1 MNKLLE
7 KGDMKLLTI
16 PVDEN
21 GDTNR
26 NEFLNSLKELIG
38 DDKDSDWIKDYID
51 LSSVPAPF
59 YMYKRF
65 VRITYTQLISTFIE
79 DPKIIFR
86 ENYIEPPSLCNEYV
100 LTTAALVAL
109 YKIGLFP
116 ACKDITIVIPN
127 TLYRTICDETER
139 IVQENNRE
147 ITAVIGIQDGQ
158 LYLVESSEDEKMKN
172 MDEAVKLKEYCAKFV
187 LAENYN
193 DLLLQFPENI
203 QIKDVL
209 GISDYDALL
218 IAKDRKAIL
227 VASEPIT
234 SMVGSLDGINVTTI
248 GLVDFLLTG
257 RFTSNHLCQ
266 IHRHLLGDIY
276 PFAGNFRHED
286 IAKGATRFLAHNE
299 IRTKLKALL
308 KQLHSEGL
316 LRGLEREALIDRS
329 AYYMAELNYIHPFR
343 EGNGRAI
350 REFMRQ
356 LFLYNGFH
364 VNWDAIPVDVLLQ
377 AMVDSVFETAH
388 LEQILEQCIEDMDN
402 G

>member
-1 MNKLLE
+1 MFLE
-7 KGDMKLLTI
+7 TQSYIMIADVYALPGISDVTANRILAGLAEEGVHVKCR
-16 PVDEN
+16 EN
-21 GDTNR
+21 R
-26 NEFLNSLKELIG
+26 HLVYRPSFILQ
-38 DDKDSDWIKDYID
+38 
-51 LSSVPAPF
+51 SVWYF
-59 YMYKRF
+59 
-65 VRITYTQLISTFIE
+65 RITYTQLISTFIE

-116 ACKDITIVIPN
+116 AREDITIVIPN
-127 TLYRTICDETER
+127 TLYRAICDETER

-172 MDEAVKLKEYCAKFV
+172 MYEAVKLKDYCAKFV

-248 GLVDFLLTG
+248 GLVDFLLALDIEPIEMLSYVKKMMLYK
-257 RFTSNHLCQ
+257 FQMPITSSLVKYIINVYSAADQ
-266 IHRHLLGDIY
+266 NSKDRI
-276 PFAGNFRHED
+276 
-286 IAKGATRFLAHNE
+286 
-299 IRTKLKALL
+299 
-308 KQLHSEGL
+308 
-316 LRGLEREALIDRS
+316 LE
-329 AYYMAELNYIHPFR
+329 
-343 EGNGRAI
+343 
-350 REFMRQ
+350 
-356 LFLYNGFH
+356 
-364 VNWDAIPVDVLLQ
+364 NWDELMELAISDPNYKSWLSELFSAICVKLEKTRDGYNPIWISFVFCTLRCKGFGIKVDF
-377 AMVDSVFETAH
+377 DKNGIISY
-388 LEQILEQCIEDMDN
+388 QIVKEE
-402 G
+402 